1 MKIHAVHRHYQV
13 SKYMREKK
21 KKKKQRE
28 LCDVNWDTDED
39 HTHNEFYPGRHLE
52 SQQAA

>member
-1 MKIHAVHRHYQV
+1 MKIHVVHRHYQV
-13 SKYMREKK
+13 SKYMREG
-21 KKKKQRE
+21 KKKQRE

-39 HTHNEFYPGRHLE
+39 HTHNEFYPGRRLE